1 MTKSTEVK
9 SKTGKAWFLKEQDVE
24 IDYDPDGNG
33 NCQISAFSHQLLKNA
48 IFDSPEM
55 HRKSIADYLSKRS

>member
-9 SKTGKAWFLKEQDVE
+9 SKTRKAWFLKEQDVE

-33 NCQISAFSHQLLKNA
+33 NC
-48 IFDSPEM
+48 
-55 HRKSIADYLSKRS
+55 